1 MYRSFLTLSLCLG
14 MLLPL
19 SGQDDKRSMA
29 HDETAHAFSAGFV
42 LHPRGLGLSC
52 KFAQRRSERSW
63 TYLETDLV
71 TMRHPKEFRI
81 RSNAFSTPGSYAYGK
96 LNHTYF
102 WRSGIGLKRE
112 LAFKMYKN
120 TISADWN
127 ISAGPSLALL
137 KPVYLD
143 IFYNSP
149 DNQTGYLQSER
160 YDPAIHRNQNL
171 IFGYSAFSKGLD
183 QMKMQGGLYLKS
195 SLQFDWGDYAELVQS
210 LELGACVDLFPKE
223 VPIMAL
229 APNRKVF
236 TSLYICLNIGNRW

>member
-1 MYRSFLTLSLCLG
+1 
-14 MLLPL
+14 MLLSV
-19 SGQDDKRSMA
+19 SGQEDRRSMA
-29 HDETAHAFSAGFV
+29 HDETSHAFSAGFL
-42 LHPRGLGLSC
+42 LHPRGLGVSF
-52 KFAQRRSERSW
+52 KVAQRQTEKRW
-63 TYLETDLV
+63 GVLETDVL

-81 RSNAFSTPGSYAYGK
+81 RSSAFSTPGSYAFGK

-102 WRSGIGLKRE
+102 WRAGLGIKRE
-112 LAFKMYKN
+112 LAFKAYKN

-127 ISAGPSLALL
+127 ITAGPSLALL

-143 IFYNSP
+143 IFYSSP

-160 YDPAIHRNQNL
+160 YDPDVHRNQNR

-183 QMKMQGGLYLKS
+183 EMKAQGGLYVKTS
-195 SLQFDWGDYAELVQS
+195 MQFDWGDYAELVQS
-210 LELGACVDLFPKE
+210 LELGACVDLFPKN